1 MWIWNKVAMFLIKL
15 RSFAPFRY
23 DCLKGVFFMSKRKRT
38 SEIEKW
44 MKQDRGSGICPDY
57 QP

>member
-1 MWIWNKVAMFLIKL
+1 
-15 RSFAPFRY
+15 
-23 DCLKGVFFMSKRKRT
+23 MSKRKRT

-44 MKQDRGSGICPDY
+44 MKQDRGSGIGPDY

>member
-1 MWIWNKVAMFLIKL
+1 MNKVAMFLIKL
-15 RSFAPFRY
+15 RSFTPFRY

-44 MKQDRGSGICPDY
+44 MKQDRGSGIGPDY